1 MFYMEQP
8 SVAQQVLE
16 YLKRKPY
23 AHEAIE
29 QEIVNFSALARQA
42 AEEMRISNVE
52 TVKAALIRHSKKIRK
67 EKKNREK
74 KIIQLLQQAHFSIK
88 NKIVSIHSSTP
99 LSVDAIA
106 YSKTPSG
113 YMYFLDEQNAKKIK
127 QKHINHWLAIIHI
140 KSSINIEQTPGVAAF
155 ILSALASEDI
165 NVVHLMDCREDTF
178 LVIKEYDAPLAFKVL
193 SEKLR
198 V

>member
-1 MFYMEQP
+1 MEQLP
-8 SVAQQVLE
+8 VAQQVLE
-16 YLKRKPY
+16 YIKRKPY
-23 AHEAIE
+23 VQEALE
-29 QEIVNFSALARQA
+29 QGIINYSALARQA
-42 AEEMRISNVE
+42 AKEMGINNVE

-74 KIIQLLQQAHFSIK
+74 KIIQLLQQANFSIK

-99 LSVDAIA
+99 LNVDAIA

-113 YMYFLDEQNAKKIK
+113 YMYFLDEQNAAKIK
-127 QKHINHWLAIIHI
+127 HKHINHWLAIIHI